1 MPNSTDSPIL
11 ASSFLVPGTTSVGG
25 PKAYNS
31 SSSSRSSKSTK
42 QKNLP
47 SKSSNALP
55 SRLDIIKQSIR
66 DRQFSQRIADHVSR
80 ARRVSTRKVY
90 DAKLEVF
97 TAWCSRRK
105 ISPVSASSINI
116 ADFLLYLFEEKTCQV
131 STIEGYRAMIS
142 NTLKF
147 KNGAKIGSDPI
158 ISELIRSFEF
168 QRPVQRS
175 LYPKWD
181 LACVLNS
188 LCKGPYE
195 PLRKASL
202 LHLTQKTVFLLT
214 LATAGRVSEIHAL
227 AMDPEHLRFN
237 ESDGSVSLRTQSGF
251 IAKNQLPSV
260 CSAEIL
266 VPNLART
273 VSDKDFNRMLCPVR
287 ALKLYL
293 RKTESIRNN
302 RKRLFLPIK
311 GNHDITKGSISG
323 WISTV
328 IRLAYKSVSK
338 VKFSSLRVKPHELR
352 ALSTSWAYANKVPMD
367 DIVKAAVWSNGSVFA
382 RFYLR
387 DFSKQSYNLSL
398 MGSLVTAQKIVGRP
412 VGQPSQ
418 RC

>member
-1 MPNSTDSPIL
+1 MLAIATFLRLRAIVLFPYPFWPQASWYPELLQLVVQKPITL
-11 ASSFLVPGTTSVGG
+11 PLVPDLLSQLNGRIYHQNPQMLSLHAWT
-25 PKAYNS
+25 
-31 SSSSRSSKSTK
+31 
-42 QKNLP
+42 L
-47 SKSSNALP
+47 SSNQSEIDSFHKELP
-55 SRLDIIKQSIR
+55 TMSPELEEFPLGKSMMQNGKSLLLGAVEGKFLLSR
-66 DRQFSQRIADHVSR
+66 
-80 ARRVSTRKVY
+80 
-90 DAKLEVF
+90 
-97 TAWCSRRK
+97 
-105 ISPVSASSINI
+105 ASSINI

-131 STIEGYRAMIS
+131 STIKGYRAMIS

-302 RKRLFLPIK
+302 RKRLFLPIR
-311 GNHDITKGSISG
+311 GNHNITKGSISG
-323 WISTV
+323 WISSV
-328 IRLAYKSVSK
+328 IRLAYKSISK
-338 VKFSSLRVKPHELR
+338 VKFRSLRVNSHELR
-352 ALSTSWAYANKVPMD
+352 A
-367 DIVKAAVWSNGSVFA
+367 
-382 RFYLR
+382 
-387 DFSKQSYNLSL
+387 
-398 MGSLVTAQKIVGRP
+398 
-412 VGQPSQ
+412 
-418 RC
+418 